1 MLAELH
7 SRTSRDGQGASK
19 RQLPGWRLASGVCR
33 NFGPDAVLCSEDSGR
48 IHSRRRYLRECGIQ
62 LGLDAQACIA
72 RAVMWRSAGY
82 SHWMNPFLFSARDD
96 PAEALRRLVCHILN
110 MGRNNGTSF

>member
-1 MLAELH
+1 MA
-7 SRTSRDGQGASK
+7 T
-19 RQLPGWRLASGVCR
+19 GVCR
-33 NFGPDAVLCSEDSGR
+33 NFSPDEERCRQD
-48 IHSRRRYLRECGIQ
+48 SRRIRSRCTYLRESGYQ

-96 PAEALRRLVCHILN
+96 PAEALRRLVCHILD